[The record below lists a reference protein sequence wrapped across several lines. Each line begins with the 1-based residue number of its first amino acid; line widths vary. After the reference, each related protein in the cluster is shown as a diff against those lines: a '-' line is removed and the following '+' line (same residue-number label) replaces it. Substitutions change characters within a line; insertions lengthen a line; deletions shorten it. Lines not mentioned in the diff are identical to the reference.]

1 MSTYFR
7 KIPTLLLT
15 ALTLIGMNSS
25 FAEDISAYPS
35 KPIRLIVGFATGGIS
50 DVIARALSA
59 KITEQTGQA
68 IIVENKPGAGTT
80 IAADYI
86 AKSAPDGYTIF
97 LQDMTTHAINASLYK
112 KLSYDTQKDF
122 SPITLVAS
130 TPLMLVINP
139 SLKVNNLKEFIALAK
154 KQSDTLSYSS
164 SGNGAVTHLAAE
176 TFNRMVGINP
186 VHVPF
191 KGSSPSTQAVLAGDV
206 AFSFSS
212 MPPAITL
219 VQSKKLIGLGVTTLK
234 RISSNPDVPTMV
246 EAGLPGYDFVLY
258 NGILGPKGMSP
269 ELVKK
274 ISQMF
279 VNAVNSPDMKQ
290 IFSNLG
296 ADVITNSPAEFTH
309 LMSEESLKMAKA
321 VKISGAQID

>member
-1 MSTYFR
+1 MSNYLSKF
-7 KIPTLLLT
+7 PTIILTTLGLLSL
-15 ALTLIGMNSS
+15 NSS
-25 FAEDISAYPS
+25 FAEDLSAYPS

-80 IAADYI
+80 IAADYV
-86 AKSAPDGYTIF
+86 AKSSPDGYTLF

-112 KLSYDTQKDF
+112 KLSYDTLKDF

-130 TPLMLVINP
+130 TPLMLVTNP
-139 SLKVNNLKEFIALAK
+139 NLKVTNLKEFIALAK
-154 KQSDTLSYSS
+154 QKSDTLSYSS

-176 TFNRMVGINP
+176 TFNRMVGIQP

-191 KGSSPSTQAVLAGDV
+191 KGSSASTQAVLAGDV
-206 AFSFSS
+206 AFTFSS

-219 VQSKKLIGLGVTTLK
+219 VQSKKLTGLGVTTQK
-234 RISSNPDVPTMV
+234 RISSNPDVPTLS

-258 NGILGPKGMSP
+258 NGVIGPKGMP
-269 ELVKK
+269 VDLVKK
-274 ISQMF
+274 INGIF
-279 VNAVNSPDMKQ
+279 ANAVHSPEMKQ
-290 IFSNLG
+290 IFTNLG
-296 ADVITNSPAEFTH
+296 AEPLTNTPTEFSH
-309 LMSEESLKMAKA
+309 QMSEESLKMAKA

>member
-1 MSTYFR
+1 MSNYLSKF
-7 KIPTLLLT
+7 PTIILTTLGLLSL
-15 ALTLIGMNSS
+15 NSS
-25 FAEDISAYPS
+25 FAEDLSAYPS

-80 IAADYI
+80 IAADYV
-86 AKSAPDGYTIF
+86 AKSSPDGYTLF

-112 KLSYDTQKDF
+112 KLAYDTLKDF

-130 TPLMLVINP
+130 TPLMLVTNP
-139 SLKVNNLKEFIALAK
+139 NLKVTNLKEFIALAK
-154 KQSDTLSYSS
+154 QKSDTLSYSS

-176 TFNRMVGINP
+176 TFNRMVGIQP

-191 KGSSPSTQAVLAGDV
+191 KGSSASTQAVLAGDV
-206 AFSFSS
+206 AFTFSS

-219 VQSKKLIGLGVTTLK
+219 VQSKKLTGLGVTTQK
-234 RISSNPDVPTMV
+234 RISSNPDVPTLS

-258 NGILGPKGMSP
+258 NGVIGPKGMP
-269 ELVKK
+269 VDLVKK
-274 ISQMF
+274 INGIF
-279 VNAVNSPDMKQ
+279 ANAVHSPEMKQ
-290 IFSNLG
+290 IFTNLG
-296 ADVITNSPAEFTH
+296 AEPLTNTPTEFSH
-309 LMSEESLKMAKA
+309 QMSEESLKMAKA

>member
-1 MSTYFR
+1 MSNYFS
-7 KIPTLLLT
+7 KLPAIFLTTLGLM
-15 ALTLIGMNSS
+15 TLNPCS
-25 FAEDISAYPS
+25 AEEVSAYPS

-68 IIVENKPGAGTT
+68 VIVENKPGAGTT
-80 IAADYI
+80 IAADFVSK
-86 AKSAPDGYTIF
+86 ASPDGYTIF

-112 KLSYDTQKDF
+112 KLSYDTLKDF

-130 TPLMLVINP
+130 TPLMLVTNP

-154 KQSDTLSYSS
+154 QKSDSLSYSS

-176 TFNRMVGINP
+176 TFNRMVGIQP

-191 KGSSPSTQAVLAGDV
+191 KGSSASTQAVLAGDV
-206 AFSFSS
+206 AFTFSS

-219 VQSKKLIGLGVTTLK
+219 VQSKKLTGLGVTTLK
-234 RISSNPDVPTMV
+234 RISSNPDVPTLS
-246 EAGLPGYDFVLY
+246 EAGLSGYDFVLY
-258 NGILGPKGMSP
+258 NGVIGPKGMP
-269 ELVKK
+269 ADLVKK
-274 ISQMF
+274 INGIF
-279 VNAVNSPDMKQ
+279 ANAVHSPEMKQ
-290 IFSNLG
+290 IFTNLG
-296 ADVITNSPAEFTH
+296 ADPITNTPTEFSH
-309 LMSEESLKMAKA
+309 QMAEESLKMAKA